1 MAPTASKRAGHGI
14 ACSGWDPVRA
24 ASETRCL
31 PRDANFQRSFTHLC
45 YQGRLASLWPHTPQ
59 AGSPTLLSLS
69 LLPLSGGRASRMV
82 SEAPTSSEI
91 PWGSVPG
98 DPEPVGSGKE
108 HCPGTY
114 NESWFCRIPFLF
126 IGVFPFS
133 AVPTPSLPSH
143 RQPFWR
149 ALGGSS
155 CPRVFFCEMH
165 IVILHVCIF
174 SVRQWNFHPSTGFC
188 KQPYCCGCI
197 WCVAS
202 HCSQPHGSHTL
213 ALSLQSPREN

>member
-1 MAPTASKRAGHGI
+1 
-14 ACSGWDPVRA
+14 
-24 ASETRCL
+24 
-31 PRDANFQRSFTHLC
+31 
-45 YQGRLASLWPHTPQ
+45 
-59 AGSPTLLSLS
+59 
-69 LLPLSGGRASRMV
+69 MV

-108 HCPGTY
+108 HRPGTY
-114 NESWFCRIPFLF
+114 NNESWFCRIPFLF

-155 CPRVFFCEMH
+155 CPRVFFVKCISLFCMCAFSAYVSGISIPAQGFASNH
-165 IVILHVCIF
+165 IAV
-174 SVRQWNFHPSTGFC
+174 G
-188 KQPYCCGCI
+188 
-197 WCVAS
+197 AS
-202 HCSQPHGSHTL
+202 GVWLLT
-213 ALSLQSPREN
+213 ALSLMAAILSLCLFSRPGKTNISDICHSPDTDQ